1 MPTTARSVIPGR
13 PRKGHEMTYMG
24 HAYYPW
30 WLVDLA
36 DGATSEGAAPK
47 VVVHGA
53 DQDAATARTRE
64 VSR

>member
-1 MPTTARSVIPGR
+1 
-13 PRKGHEMTYMG
+13 MTYMG

-64 VSR
+64 VAR